1 MQPSLSATTVPRKQL
16 SRRRPDP
23 GRAQVT
29 PRTSPRSA
37 HETPNELLRQNPLL
51 AAALLQGTGVEVPG
65 GVSAVMAAG
74 DLGSALPTEL
84 RAGVGIVSDGQGAWP
99 GMQPRRLP

>member
-29 PRTSPRSA
+29 PRTSPRIA

-74 DLGSALPTEL
+74 DLSSSLPTEL
-84 RAGVGIVSDGQGAWP
+84 RADAVIVLDRPGAWP
-99 GMQPRRLP
+99 PLPPRNP